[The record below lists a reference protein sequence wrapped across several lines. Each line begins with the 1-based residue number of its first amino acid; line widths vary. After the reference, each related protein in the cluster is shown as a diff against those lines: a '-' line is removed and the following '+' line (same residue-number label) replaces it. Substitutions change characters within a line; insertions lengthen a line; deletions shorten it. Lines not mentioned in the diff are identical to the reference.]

1 MIGKYE
7 YEKQPG
13 DCSELKS
20 SKESAIRREFN
31 GICKLIE
38 HIYDRYGVLEERI
51 SPILYTGPF
60 PEGEGKAKCEP
71 ECSVRFAEE
80 LSAQRERLSSFVD
93 RINNT
98 IKRVEI

>member
-7 YEKQPG
+7 YEKQTG
-13 DCSELKS
+13 DCSKLET

-38 HIYDRYGVLEERI
+38 NIYDRYGVLEERI

-60 PEGEGKAKCEP
+60 PEGEGTDKCAP

-80 LSAQRERLSSFVD
+80 LSTQKERLSSLVD